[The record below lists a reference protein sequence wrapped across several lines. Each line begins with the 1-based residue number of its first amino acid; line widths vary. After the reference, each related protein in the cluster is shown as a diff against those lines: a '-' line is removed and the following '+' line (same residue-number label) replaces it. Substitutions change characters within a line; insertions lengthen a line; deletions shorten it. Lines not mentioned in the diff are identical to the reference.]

1 MQPWCPVNSP
11 KEGEPKLLSTPSF
24 SPALQV
30 LAQEPLDLQGL
41 QQRSPARAEGAFS
54 ARPIRPP
61 LPRRI
66 TVTIASKLHHA
77 LVDRSD
83 REGRSLSNL
92 VAFLLETALAEPSRP
107 PL

>member
-1 MQPWCPVNSP
+1 MNRPIG
-11 KEGEPKLLSTPSF
+11 GEPKPLSTRSL
-24 SPALQV
+24 SPDLQV
-30 LAQEPLDLQGL
+30 QAQEPLDLQDL
-41 QQRSPARAEGAFS
+41 QQRSPTRAEGAFS

-61 LPRRI
+61 SPRRI
-66 TVTIASKLHHA
+66 TVTIPSKLHHA